1 MKYGV
6 LGTGMVGQ
14 ALAGKLVALG
24 HDVIMG
30 SRDAQNPKAL
40 TWATRAGSRA
50 QVGTFAETAVFGEVL
65 FTCTH
70 GASSVEALRAAG
82 EQHLADKI
90 LVDVANILPPDTRG
104 VESLGEQ
111 IQKAFPR
118 TQVVKALNTMNCE
131 VMVDVSKVSGSH
143 TVFMSSD
150 AATAKKTVR
159 ACEDRHAH
167 LDEAMNMYGFLAGRV
182 CRGSAHS
189 PLRFA
194 RNSPSKRPFVSSLRR
209 STISVVLRV
218 SASLKLRGA
227 SAAPF
232 RPIAIPLR
240 PAHQ

>member
-24 HDVIMG
+24 HDVMMG

-65 FTCTH
+65 FNCTH
-70 GASSVEALRAAG
+70 GASSIEALRAAG
-82 EQHLADKI
+82 EPHLADKI
-90 LVDVANILPPDTRG
+90 LVDVTNILPPDTRG

-143 TVFMSSD
+143 TVFMSGD
-150 AATAKKTVR
+150 AATAKNTVHALLEALGWKDIIDLGGIVTAR
-159 ACEDRHAH
+159 ATESYMPLWMALWTTLGTAH
-167 LDEAMNMYGFLAGRV
+167 FNI
-182 CRGSAHS
+182 
-189 PLRFA
+189 
-194 RNSPSKRPFVSSLRR
+194 K
-209 STISVVLRV
+209 VVR
-218 SASLKLRGA
+218 
-227 SAAPF
+227 
-232 RPIAIPLR
+232 
-240 PAHQ
+240 

>member
-24 HDVIMG
+24 HDVMMG

-50 QVGTFAETAVFGEVL
+50 QVGTFAETAVFGDVL
-65 FTCTH
+65 FNCTH

-90 LVDVANILPPDTRG
+90 LVDVSNILPPDTRG

-118 TQVVKALNTMNCE
+118 IQVVKTLNTVNCE

-143 TVFMSSD
+143 SVFMSGD
-150 AATAKKTVR
+150 AATAKTTVR
-159 ACEDRHAH
+159 ALLEEFGWKDIIDLGGIVTARATENYMPLWMALWTTFGTAH
-167 LDEAMNMYGFLAGRV
+167 FNI
-182 CRGSAHS
+182 
-189 PLRFA
+189 
-194 RNSPSKRPFVSSLRR
+194 K
-209 STISVVLRV
+209 VVR
-218 SASLKLRGA
+218 
-227 SAAPF
+227 
-232 RPIAIPLR
+232 
-240 PAHQ
+240 

>member
-24 HDVIMG
+24 HDVMMG

-65 FTCTH
+65 FNCTH
-70 GASSVEALRAAG
+70 GASSIDALRAAG
-82 EQHLADKI
+82 EPQLADKI
-90 LVDVANILPPDTRG
+90 LVDVSNILPPDTRG

-131 VMVDVSKVSGSH
+131 VMVDVSTISGSH
-143 TVFMSSD
+143 TVFMSGD
-150 AATAKKTVR
+150 AATAKKTVGALLEAFGWKDIIDLGGIVTAR
-159 ACEDRHAH
+159 ATESYLPLWMALWTTLGTAH
-167 LDEAMNMYGFLAGRV
+167 FNI
-182 CRGSAHS
+182 
-189 PLRFA
+189 
-194 RNSPSKRPFVSSLRR
+194 K
-209 STISVVLRV
+209 VVR
-218 SASLKLRGA
+218 
-227 SAAPF
+227 
-232 RPIAIPLR
+232 
-240 PAHQ
+240 